1 MTTPRHYLCA
11 RPIIAN
17 RAGNR
22 IVPPEGFAREH
33 PDCLILESS
42 SSSPENS
49 SPREFLPPP
58 FDAIP
63 LLPPAA
69 AHPGQIIAVA
79 IGPSWKSADRAARSI
94 PQKQDRSISTESRL
108 VWSSGEPV
116 AETVA
121 EAVTERLA
129 EEAPRETHL
138 VQGLY
143 ETGEQQHRLDA
154 PLWAE
159 ARTKKDQLY
168 LRIPTQWPEH
178 VRQSLAQALKIP
190 LSRISLEVVP
200 VEGGRDG
207 ALFFPSL
214 LACLAVQAHRLAG
227 APIRLALRNDQ
238 IALTGGRSPSRIR
251 YLSRVNST
259 GEILGNEI
267 DIQLDCGAYPTLTD
281 ETRNRLDLATRAL
294 YSTPLPCVSTRAIR
308 TAYPP
313 LGAFEGVGTAQAS
326 FAREMHYNRLAG
338 IAQEDP
344 IVWRKKLFR
353 PEWPLL
359 QELAETVAEQ
369 SDFYRRYASC
379 ELVRKR
385 RSQLHRNSSS
395 LKGIGCAFGEQIS
408 GMTTGRERGAVA
420 LQLEQD
426 GSARIFCSLPTPT
439 PRLRQ
444 AWRAIVAKELQIPL
458 EAVTLETHPDEEQDE
473 SGPRIFSRGTSVIPR
488 TLLSACEAVQKQRFR
503 EPLPILVRRTIK
515 PSRSKRYPGDALRS
529 LGGAAVEATLVP
541 ATMEI
546 DVRSVTM
553 AVYGGTI
560 LDRQAAEAEIRRG
573 IYQALSWALKEPL
586 DRGSRQ
592 TNKEAE
598 ILGDPEVQRQYTPGF
613 LGAPPRIKVIFV
625 PGGKRDSP
633 VGVGELPFLTVPAA
647 LVSAL
652 SQASGLYLDGI
663 PARPREILR
672 MLQQEE

>member
-1 MTTPRHYLCA
+1 MKTLRHYLCA

-22 IVPPEGFAREH
+22 IVAPEEFSLDYPE
-33 PDCLILESS
+33 CLILESS
-42 SSSPENS
+42 ASSPENL

-58 FDAIP
+58 FEAVP

-69 AHPGQIIAVA
+69 VHPGQIIAIV
-79 IGPSWKSADRAARSI
+79 IGPSWKEADRAAGAIS
-94 PQKQDRSISTESRL
+94 QEQDRSLSTESRMI
-108 VWSSGEPV
+108 WSSGDALRSSSVDPDE
-116 AETVA
+116 ETL
-121 EAVTERLA
+121 RD
-129 EEAPRETHL
+129 THL

-159 ARTKKDQLY
+159 VRTKKDQLH
-168 LRIPTQWPEH
+168 LRIPTQWPDH
-178 VRQSLAQALKIP
+178 VRQSLAQALRIP
-190 LSRISLEVVP
+190 LARISLDVVP

-214 LACLAVQAHRLAG
+214 LACLAAQAHRLAQ
-227 APIRLALRNDQ
+227 APLRLALRNDQ
-238 IALTGGRSPSRIR
+238 IALTGGRSPSTVR
-251 YLSRVNST
+251 YLTRVNST
-259 GEILGNEI
+259 GEILRNEI
-267 DIQLDCGAYPTLTD
+267 DIQLDCGAYPTLKE
-281 ETRNRLDLATRAL
+281 ETLSRLHLAAQAL
-294 YSTPLPCVSTRAIR
+294 YAGPSPHVSARAIR

-313 LGAFEGVGTAQAS
+313 LGAFEGVGTAQVS
-326 FAREMHYNRLAG
+326 FAREIHYNRLAG
-338 IAQEDP
+338 IAEEDP
-344 IVWRKKLFR
+344 ILWRKKLFR

-359 QELAETVAEQ
+359 HNLADTVAENA
-369 SDFYRRYASC
+369 DFHRRYAAH

-385 RSQLHRNSSS
+385 RMQLPRNSAS

-408 GMTTGRERGAVA
+408 GMTSGRERGSVA

-426 GSARIFCSLPTPT
+426 GSARIFCSVPTPT

-444 AWRAIVAKELQIPL
+444 AWRAIVARELQIPL
-458 EAVTLETHPDEEQDE
+458 EQVTLETRYDEQQDN
-473 SGPRIFSRGTSVIPR
+473 SGPRIFSRGVSVIPR

-503 EPLPILVRRTIK
+503 EPLPILVRRSIK
-515 PSRSKRYPGDALRS
+515 SSRSKRYPGDALRS
-529 LGGAAVEATLVP
+529 LGAAAVEATLIP

-553 AVYGGTI
+553 AVYAGTI
-560 LDRQAAEAEIRRG
+560 LDRQSAEAELRRG

-586 DRGSRQ
+586 DRGARQ

-625 PGGKRDSP
+625 PGGKRDSS

-663 PARPREILR
+663 PARPREVLR
-672 MLQQEE
+672 MLQEEE